1 MEICKTD
8 IKNIIQ
14 FLIEASELVEL
25 EVARKRKMG
34 VGTLRLQNRARLM
47 RLMAKKL
54 DKKLKTP
61 IKPKNDEKGN

>member
-1 MEICKTD
+1 MEICNTD

-34 VGTLRLQNRARLM
+34 VGTLRLKNRARLM

-61 IKPKNDEKGN
+61 IKPKNDE

>member
-34 VGTLRLQNRARLM
+34 VGTLRLQNRARRM
-47 RLMAKKL
+47 RLMTNKLSNKLKKEQDN
-54 DKKLKTP
+54 DKK
-61 IKPKNDEKGN
+61 

>member
-34 VGTLRLQNRARLM
+34 VATLRLQNRARLM
-47 RLMAKKL
+47 RLMTNKLSNKLKKEQDN
-54 DKKLKTP
+54 DKK
-61 IKPKNDEKGN
+61 

>member
-25 EVARKRKMG
+25 EVTRKRKMG

-47 RLMAKKL
+47 RLMTNKLTNKLKKEQDN
-54 DKKLKTP
+54 DKK
-61 IKPKNDEKGN
+61 

>member
-47 RLMAKKL
+47 RPMTNKLTNKLKKEQDN
-54 DKKLKTP
+54 DKK
-61 IKPKNDEKGN
+61 

>member
-25 EVARKRKMG
+25 EVARKGKMG
-34 VGTLRLQNRARLM
+34 VGTLRLENRARLM
-47 RLMAKKL
+47 RLMTNKL
-54 DKKLKTP
+54 SNKLIKEQDNDKK
-61 IKPKNDEKGN
+61 

>member
-47 RLMAKKL
+47 RLMTEKL
-54 DKKLKTP
+54 SNK
-61 IKPKNDEKGN
+61 

>member
-34 VGTLRLQNRARLM
+34 VGTLRLENRARLM
-47 RLMAKKL
+47 RLMTKKL
-54 DKKLKTP
+54 TNKLKKEQDNDKK
-61 IKPKNDEKGN
+61 

>member
-34 VGTLRLQNRARLM
+34 VARLRLQNRARLM
-47 RLMAKKL
+47 RLMANKLSNKLKKQQDN
-54 DKKLKTP
+54 DKK
-61 IKPKNDEKGN
+61 

>member
-47 RLMAKKL
+47 RLMTNKLTNKLKKEQDN
-54 DKKLKTP
+54 DKK
-61 IKPKNDEKGN
+61 

>member
-25 EVARKRKMG
+25 EVTRKRNMG

-47 RLMAKKL
+47 RLMTNKLSNKLKKEQDN
-54 DKKLKTP
+54 DKK
-61 IKPKNDEKGN
+61 

>member
-47 RLMAKKL
+47 RLMTNKL
-54 DKKLKTP
+54 SNKLK
-61 IKPKNDEKGN
+61 KEQDNDKE

>member
-47 RLMAKKL
+47 RLMTKKL
-54 DKKLKTP
+54 SNKLK
-61 IKPKNDEKGN
+61 KEQDNDKE

>member
-25 EVARKRKMG
+25 EVTRKRKMG

-47 RLMAKKL
+47 RLMTNKLSNKLKKEQDN
-54 DKKLKTP
+54 DKK
-61 IKPKNDEKGN
+61 

>member
-1 MEICKTD
+1 MEICRTD

-34 VGTLRLQNRARLM
+34 VGTLRLQNRARRM
-47 RLMAKKL
+47 RLMTNKLSNKLKKEQDN
-54 DKKLKTP
+54 DKK
-61 IKPKNDEKGN
+61 

>member
-34 VGTLRLQNRARLM
+34 VGTLRLQNRARRM
-47 RLMAKKL
+47 RLMTKKL
-54 DKKLKTP
+54 TNKLK
-61 IKPKNDEKGN
+61 KEQDNDKE

>member
-25 EVARKRKMG
+25 EVTRKRKMG
-34 VGTLRLQNRARLM
+34 VGTLRLENRARLM
-47 RLMAKKL
+47 RLMTKKL
-54 DKKLKTP
+54 SNKLKKEQDNDKK
-61 IKPKNDEKGN
+61 

>member
-47 RLMAKKL
+47 RLMTNKLSNKLKKEQDN
-54 DKKLKTP
+54 DKK
-61 IKPKNDEKGN
+61 

>member
-34 VGTLRLQNRARLM
+34 VGTLRLENRARLM
-47 RLMAKKL
+47 HLMTKKL
-54 DKKLKTP
+54 SNKLKKEQDNDKK
-61 IKPKNDEKGN
+61 